1 MLKHHARD
9 YKHRTCDTS
18 RAPSLGFT
26 NREAQGLRT
35 EHPTQTLPPALGRA
49 KQALK
54 TSTQ

>member
-18 RAPSLGFT
+18 RAPSLGFA